1 MNFGVRRSRIST
13 DSQQATNVLKMFG
26 APVDLS
32 FNDIGNLEDAW
43 TEEPRSGLRPIKRTS
58 ESKYQSHCLRLNNN
72 NIVELHGLQKT
83 IKYFLAEPLQLA
95 WLDLSFNKITHI
107 DPILSELRELHVLY
121 LHGNGI
127 YIPSEVERLGVLPHL
142 HTITLH
148 GNIIEADKNYRNH
161 VITTLPRLKT
171 MDFSAVTRQERIM
184 ANLWH
189 QSNSRS
195 RRGKKPAQ

>member
-1 MNFGVRRSRIST
+1 
-13 DSQQATNVLKMFG
+13 MFG

-148 GNIIEADKNYRNH
+148 GNIIEADKNYR
-161 VITTLPRLKT
+161 
-171 MDFSAVTRQERIM
+171 
-184 ANLWH
+184 
-189 QSNSRS
+189 
-195 RRGKKPAQ
+195 